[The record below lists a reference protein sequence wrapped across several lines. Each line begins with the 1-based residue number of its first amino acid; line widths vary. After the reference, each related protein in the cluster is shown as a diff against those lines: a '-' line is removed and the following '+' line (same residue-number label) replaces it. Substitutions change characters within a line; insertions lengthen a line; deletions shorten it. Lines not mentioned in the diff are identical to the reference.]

1 MINRNELANAITE
14 YSHTLTSKI
23 VAVVGGTSA
32 VSHTTFGEWVT
43 GAFDWLASFGGGL
56 TDAFDWFLSFPW
68 MTTLSY
74 VAIILL
80 IIERGFI
87 VWAWNNRRKR
97 GEL

>member
-1 MINRNELANAITE
+1 MISRNELANAITE
-14 YSHTLTSKI
+14 YSQTITSKAL
-23 VAVVGGTSA
+23 AVVGGTSA
-32 VSHTTFGEWVT
+32 ISHTSFGEWLKT
-43 GAFDWLASFGGGL
+43 PL
-56 TDAFDWFLSFPW
+56 DWFLSFPW
-68 MTTLSY
+68 MNTLSY